1 MVDAE
6 FNHSFPYAI
15 CGVAFIVFGL
25 VTEHIIAS
33 IVKNYYLFII
43 DIYYQGKEL
52 NWRKH

>member
-25 VTEHIIAS
+25 VTEHIIAFN
-33 IVKNYYLFII
+33 VKNCYLFIM
-43 DIYYQGKEL
+43 DMYYQGKEL
-52 NWRKH
+52 KRQKH